1 MSWKPIVVGVDGSR
15 EAAGAAALAFRIG
28 LATDT
33 TCHLVSAA
41 RDGWASLQVQ
51 EGVERLR
58 QGLVDQHRA
67 RLTASLKEVV
77 PRELLDSLIVRLG
90 RASSVL
96 KQTASELGAELVV
109 LGGKHHAALDRWLG
123 GSTSLNVARTTDV
136 PMLVTAGSPA
146 KIRRVLVAVDLSWA
160 ARPTL
165 LAAKRYADKLGAELR
180 ALSAFEPFPVIPEV
194 TPPDTAEFHAM
205 TAELLQ
211 RDLWPLVPGVEKVLR
226 SGVPVEVILREA
238 AEWKA
243 DLLVVGSHGRGWA
256 ERMIVGSVTE
266 RLLNQ
271 LPTSLLVIPVRAAA
285 GADREAV
292 SATAEEMST
301 VPIG

>member
-15 EAAGAAALAFRIG
+15 EAAGAAALAVRIG

-33 TCHLVSAA
+33 TCQLVSAA
-41 RDGWASLQVQ
+41 PDGWASLQV
-51 EGVERLR
+51 EDEVEQLR
-58 QGLVDQHRA
+58 QGLIDQHRA
-67 RLTASLKEVV
+67 RITTSLKDVV

-90 RASSVL
+90 RASRVL

-180 ALSAFEPFPVIPEV
+180 ALSVFEPFPVIPEV

-238 AEWKA
+238 ADWKA

-271 LPTSLLVIPVRAAA
+271 LPTSLLVIPVRKLAVVDGGKVPAAA
-285 GADREAV
+285 QEL
-292 SATAEEMST
+292 SA
-301 VPIG
+301 VPIV